1 MASDVT
7 MPRLSDSME
16 EGTVLKWL
24 VEEGGEVKRG
34 EPLVEIET
42 DKANMTYDA
51 DTDGVLV
58 EIVAQEGD
66 TLEIG
71 EVIARIGDAGEA
83 KSSGGAEA
91 EEGSEEE
98 AEGGEEEG
106 AAAEGEEEAAEAEGD
121 EGEEAGGEEEAGDSE
136 EREGAVAEG
145 EGDEAEGGEED
156 QAAAEDDGEEAEGEE
171 AAAEDDGEE
180 AEGEEAADEGEEAAA
195 EEEEAA
201 VAGAEGGGGETQA
214 GAGTATREKTST
226 GDGDG
231 RVKASPVARRMARD
245 LGVELAQ
252 LEGTGPGGRI
262 VKADVQA
269 AAENGGA
276 KAGVAEKGKAE
287 PAGGDGAGADAEA
300 KDDAEAAKK
309 DKKGKKKDKKAGD
322 KAEKKDGAKAEKA
335 EAEKDGEKA
344 EAGVKGHVKVEELTR
359 LQQTVSRR
367 MAESKATAPDF
378 SIALSVDMT
387 AAVALRER
395 LKEISD
401 PVPSFNDMVV
411 KACASALR
419 EHPRVN
425 GSYRDGKF
433 ELYDR
438 VNVGIAVAAMDAL
451 VVPTVFDA
459 DQKSLGQIA
468 RDAREVIGK
477 VKDKTVTPPELSGGT
492 FTVSNLGMFGIE
504 QFTAIINPPQAAI
517 LTVGKLE
524 KRPVVDDKGKIVARD
539 QMVLTLVCDHRILYG
554 ADGAEFL
561 ARVKDLL
568 EQPLSLAL

>member
-24 VEEGGEVKRG
+24 VDEGGEVKRG

-71 EVIARIGDAGEA
+71 EVIARIGDASEA
-83 KSSGGAEA
+83 KGDGAGKAEGGAEEGEEAEAA
-91 EEGSEEE
+91 EEEGAE
-98 AEGGEEEG
+98 AKEGGEEG
-106 AAAEGEEEAAEAEGD
+106 EAAE
-121 EGEEAGGEEEAGDSE
+121 EEEPE
-136 EREGAVAEG
+136 KAVAEG
-145 EGDEAEGGEED
+145 EGDEAEAEAAEEGEDAEEGEP
-156 QAAAEDDGEEAEGEE
+156 AAAEAEEEGEPAAAEAEEEGDEE
-171 AAAEDDGEE
+171 AAA
-180 AEGEEAADEGEEAAA
+180 AEG
-195 EEEEAA
+195 EEAA
-201 VAGAEGGGGETQA
+201 VAGAGGGGGETQA
-214 GAGTATREKTST
+214 GSGTATREKTST
-226 GDGDG
+226 GNGDG

-269 AAENGGA
+269 AAENGAA
-276 KAGVAEKGKAE
+276 KAEAPAKGEAE
-287 PAGGDGAGADAEA
+287 PAEEPAG
-300 KDDAEAAKK
+300 
-309 DKKGKKKDKKAGD
+309 
-322 KAEKKDGAKAEKA
+322 DGAKAEVKAPAKEKKA
-335 EAEKDGEKA
+335 EKKAEEKPEKKEPERA
-344 EAGVKGHVKVEELTR
+344 EAGAKGEVQIEELTR

-378 SIALSVDMT
+378 SIALTVDMT
-387 AAVALRER
+387 AAVELRAR
-395 LKEISD
+395 LKQISD

-411 KACASALR
+411 KAAANALR

-425 GSYRDGKF
+425 GAYRDGKF

-451 VVPTVFDA
+451 VVPTIFEA
-459 DQKSLGQIA
+459 DKKSLGQIA
-468 RDAREVIGK
+468 RDARDVIGK

-504 QFTAIINPPQAAI
+504 HFTAIINPPQAAI
-517 LTVGKLE
+517 LTVGKLA
-524 KRPVVDDKGKIVARD
+524 KQPAVDDKGKVIARD
-539 QMVLTLVCDHRILYG
+539 QMTLTLVCDHRILYG

-561 ARVKDLL
+561 ARIKDLL